1 MSRKAKFDFAIKVE
15 AVKKYLRQQAS
26 FSEICRNIGCNHN
39 TLLGWVNIYVN
50 EGPIGLRIQQYK
62 RSYSLELK
70 RSAVKDYLEGKGSYL
85 ELVRKYGLRSTS
97 VLGSWI
103 RAYNTH
109 GVIESHRTG
118 EKDCMRKAKKTTYE
132 ERIRIVQDCLA
143 NGKDYGKT
151 ALKFQCS
158 YQQVRSWVQR
168 YKKMGS
174 AGLED
179 RRGKRAGTQPARTA
193 EEELRNK
200 VAELER
206 KNKDLQMENDI
217 LKKVRELE
225 IKGRHL

>member
-1 MSRKAKFDFAIKVE
+1 MSIKAKFDIAVKVE
-15 AVKKYLRQQAS
+15 AVKKYLQQRS
-26 FSEICRNIGCNHN
+26 GFCEICRNIGCNHN

-50 EGPIGLRIQQYK
+50 EGPIGLRIRQHK
-62 RSYSLELK
+62 RPYPLEMKL
-70 RSAVKDYLEGKGSYL
+70 SAVKDYLEGKGSYL
-85 ELVRKYGLRSTS
+85 ELARKYSLRSTS
-97 VLGSWI
+97 VLGSWV

-109 GVIESHRTG
+109 GVIKSHRIG
-118 EKDCMRKAKKTTYE
+118 EKNCMRKARKTTYE

-143 NGKDYGKT
+143 NDTDYGKT

-168 YKKMGS
+168 YKKMGP

-179 RRGKRAGTQPARTA
+179 RRGKRAGTQPARTV

-206 KNKDLQMENDI
+206 KNKDLQMEIDI